1 MILLIPGALITGL
14 AVYYLAGLRHW
25 LQDRR
30 AAARARESARAAA
43 ELEDDPS
50 GEHGAAFLASL
61 RQRTDV

>member
-1 MILLIPGALITGL
+1 MILLIPAVLIAGL
-14 AVYYLAGLRHW
+14 AVYYLAGLWHW

-30 AAARARESARAAA
+30 IAAHVRESARAAA

-61 RQRTDV
+61 RERSDV